1 MPTRRVTAPIARGV
15 ETVPRHMTIDRLE
28 EHPNLPAILGVLAQL
43 PHITD
48 ADLPKLAAAWRN
60 MVSVAEA
67 RCRALSP
74 DSPLVI
80 EVLAAFDAISALFA
94 DDIAGDTDYVKID
107 PAVTVVALKA
117 VRDAVAAVY
126 ARPILS
132 RGEYGALMGAWR
144 SVYPRSTIVEPDLG
158 PAGPDIKRLLG
169 TLPQLARR
177 CHDLKAREAFEG
189 LVVAALTLD
198 EDEHNNAIDTAFR
211 AAVRH
216 RPPAHLGAGP
226 AQRRRGPWPLLP
238 DVPGPRPAVGRPL
251 RRRAGARAVRRR
263 SLRAAGL
270 RRGRPVDVGEAHR
283 AGQPAHPAPAP
294 PGRVVLAVPLR
305 GGPQLHA
312 RVQASRR
319 STVQVLTTTSGPIPH
334 SCARAHPYGCHSSWP
349 GAWASVSMDTTQP
362 ASTASPQ
369 QPLRRVEPLRPAVHL
384 DGHPEAAAGLEDQLG
399 VELRFGPAAP
409 GDHAARAMPQDVDGR
424 VRDGADHPR
433 GHLRRRHPQLR
444 MHRRDHDVERLQQV
458 LVLVER
464 AVLVDVDLDAGQDA
478 ERGQPLVDVGARPAA
493 GRADAAAVSP
503 LATVSRGE
511 WSVSAM

>member
-1 MPTRRVTAPIARGV
+1 
-15 ETVPRHMTIDRLE
+15 MTIDRLE

-144 SVYPRSTIVEPDLG
+144 SVYPRSTILEPDLG

-198 EDEHNNAIDTAFR
+198 EDEHNNAIDTAFL
-211 AAVRH
+211 AAVRT
-216 RPPAHLGAGP
+216 G
-226 AQRRRGPWPLLP
+226 RRRIWAL
-238 DVPGPRPAVGRPL
+238 
-251 RRRAGARAVRRR
+251 VRR
-263 SLRAAGL
+263 SAAEGL
-270 RRGRPVDVGEAHR
+270 GRFCPTC
-283 AGQPAHPAPAP
+283 
-294 PGRVVLAVPLR
+294 RVHGLPSDGLYDDERVLAL
-305 GGPQLHA
+305 
-312 RVQASRR
+312 
-319 STVQVLTTTSGPIPH
+319 
-334 SCARAHPYGCHSSWP
+334 C
-349 GAWASVSMDTTQP
+349 
-362 ASTASPQ
+362 
-369 QPLRRVEPLRPAVHL
+369 
-384 DGHPEAAAGLEDQLG
+384 
-399 VELRFGPAAP
+399 
-409 GDHAARAMPQDVDGR
+409 
-424 VRDGADHPR
+424 
-433 GHLRRRHPQLR
+433 
-444 MHRRDHDVERLQQV
+444 
-458 LVLVER
+458 
-464 AVLVDVDLDAGQDA
+464 
-478 ERGQPLVDVGARPAA
+478 
-493 GRADAAAVSP
+493 ADAACALLVSDAVDPWTSAKLTAPVNQLIP
-503 LATVSRGE
+503 LQRRPAE
-511 WSVSAM
+511 

>member
-60 MVSVAEA
+60 TVSVAEA
-67 RCRALSP
+67 RRRALSP

-177 CHDLKAREAFEG
+177 CHDLKGTRG
-189 LVVAALTLD
+189 VRGSRRR
-198 EDEHNNAIDTAFR
+198 R
-211 AAVRH
+211 AHPRRGRAQQRHRHRLPGRRPH

-294 PGRVVLAVPLR
+294 PGRVVLAVPLL

-334 SCARAHPYGCHSSWP
+334 SCARAHP
-349 GAWASVSMDTTQP
+349 
-362 ASTASPQ
+362 
-369 QPLRRVEPLRPAVHL
+369 
-384 DGHPEAAAGLEDQLG
+384 
-399 VELRFGPAAP
+399 
-409 GDHAARAMPQDVDGR
+409 
-424 VRDGADHPR
+424 
-433 GHLRRRHPQLR
+433 
-444 MHRRDHDVERLQQV
+444 
-458 LVLVER
+458 
-464 AVLVDVDLDAGQDA
+464 
-478 ERGQPLVDVGARPAA
+478 
-493 GRADAAAVSP
+493 
-503 LATVSRGE
+503 
-511 WSVSAM
+511 